1 MKKFVLL
8 FTGMLMIV
16 SVFAQTNFQELTL
29 EKALEK
35 AESEH
40 KKVFVDCY
48 TSWCGPCKMMAE
60 KVLPLKEVGEYMN
73 ERFVCI
79 KVATLIHTK
88 RSFIYSPTSFKG
100 STFSAIIL
108 HGPHHDV

>member
-1 MKKFVLL
+1 MKKFVSL

-35 AESEH
+35 AKSEH

-79 KVATLIHTK
+79 KVDMEKGEGKELSTRFKIRA
-88 RSFIYSPTSFKG
+88 YPTFQIG
-100 STFSAIIL
+100 RA
-108 HGPHHDV
+108 HV

>member
-1 MKKFVLL
+1 MKKFVSL

-35 AESEH
+35 AKSEH

-60 KVLPLKEVGEYMN
+60 KVLPLKEVGE
-73 ERFVCI
+73 
-79 KVATLIHTK
+79 
-88 RSFIYSPTSFKG
+88 
-100 STFSAIIL
+100 
-108 HGPHHDV
+108 